1 MPIGYPLINGLR
13 FDFSSATIRVGTQ
26 LFNGIKSLKY
36 SQTLEPGL
44 VRGNRSQV
52 IGRTRGPLDSEGSV
66 ELYRSEFQDLI
77 AALVALPTNGGGT
90 LGYMEVPFDVNATYA
105 EVGVTPV
112 TDILVACRIK
122 KHELSGQEGGDAL
135 TVACDLHI
143 MSVLM
148 GGAGGAPVPPIG
160 AKFLK

>member
-13 FDFSSATIRVGTQ
+13 FDFSSVTIRIGTQ
-26 LFNGIKSLKY
+26 LFNGVKSLKY
-36 SQTLEPGL
+36 SQTLEPGI

-52 IGRTRGPLDSEGSV
+52 IGRTRGPLDSEGSI

-77 AALVALPTNGGGT
+77 SALVALPTAGAGA
-90 LGYMEVPFDVNATYA
+90 LGYMEVPFDITAVYA
-105 EVGVTPV
+105 EVGVPPI
-112 TDILVACRIK
+112 TDVIVGARIK

-135 TVACDLHI
+135 TVACDLHV
-143 MSVLM
+143 MSILM
-148 GGAGGAPVPPIG
+148 GGAGGVPVAPIG

>member
-1 MPIGYPLINGLR
+1 MAIGYPLINGLR
-13 FDFSSATIRVGTQ
+13 FDFSSVTIRIGTQ
-26 LFNGIKSLKY
+26 LFNGVKSLKY
-36 SQTLEPGL
+36 SQTLEPGI

-52 IGRTRGPLDSEGSV
+52 IGRTRGTLDSEGSI

-77 AALVALPTNGGGT
+77 TALIALPNAGAGA
-90 LGYMEVPFDVNATYA
+90 LGYMEVPFDITAIYA
-105 EVGVTPV
+105 EVGSTPI
-112 TDILVACRIK
+112 TDVLVGCRIK
-122 KHELSGQEGGDAL
+122 KHELSGQEGSDAI

-148 GGAGGAPVPPIG
+148 GGAGGTPVAPLG